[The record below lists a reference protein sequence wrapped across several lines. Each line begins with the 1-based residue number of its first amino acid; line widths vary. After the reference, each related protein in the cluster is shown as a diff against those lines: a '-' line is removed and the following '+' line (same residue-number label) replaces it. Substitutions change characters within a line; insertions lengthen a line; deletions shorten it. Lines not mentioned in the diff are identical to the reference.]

1 MVPLADLLWETDG
14 AESRFTLLFPDCRHD
29 RRGEGSVRALSRT
42 HELTSKQAS
51 VCDDAGPHC
60 RLLDNVKN

>member
-14 AESRFTLLFPDCRHD
+14 VESRFTLLFQDRRHD
-29 RRGEGSVRALSRT
+29 RRGEGSVHALSRI
-42 HELTSKQAS
+42 HDLTSKQAS
-51 VCDDAGPHC
+51 VYDGAGPPC